1 MEFPGSKSKRI
12 SGRINLF
19 YNERETNMNEPTL
32 IILAAGM
39 GSRYGGL
46 KQIDPIGPNGEII
59 IDYSIYDAKRAG
71 FKKVVFLIAPHMAEA
86 FQNSVGKRVEEHMEV
101 LYAFQEANKY
111 LPEGYVISPER
122 KKPWGTGHA
131 VLCCRD
137 KVEGPFAIIN
147 ADDYYG
153 PSAFEQIYKQL
164 SEVEVNKRPMQF
176 FMVSYMLGKTVT
188 NKGSVARGVCVCEGD
203 SLSNIVERTYVVN
216 TENGPAYS
224 TDKGE
229 TLIPIPE
236 NTPVSMNFWGFTPAL
251 FDVLEEKFPIFINEA
266 LKLNPNDEMY
276 IPNVVGEMLR
286 EGTCTVKVMQSRDE
300 WHGVTYKED
309 KPEVVKAILN
319 LISEGVYP
327 HNLWS

>member
-122 KKPWGTGHA
+122 DRK
-131 VLCCRD
+131 
-137 KVEGPFAIIN
+137 
-147 ADDYYG
+147 
-153 PSAFEQIYKQL
+153 
-164 SEVEVNKRPMQF
+164 
-176 FMVSYMLGKTVT
+176 
-188 NKGSVARGVCVCEGD
+188 SVV
-203 SLSNIVERTYVVN
+203 
-216 TENGPAYS
+216 
-224 TDKGE
+224 
-229 TLIPIPE
+229 
-236 NTPVSMNFWGFTPAL
+236 
-251 FDVLEEKFPIFINEA
+251 
-266 LKLNPNDEMY
+266 
-276 IPNVVGEMLR
+276 
-286 EGTCTVKVMQSRDE
+286 
-300 WHGVTYKED
+300 
-309 KPEVVKAILN
+309 
-319 LISEGVYP
+319 
-327 HNLWS
+327 